1 MQTLPRRRFLTIT
14 ACAAALGT
22 RASAT
27 PQITQWHA
35 TAFGARAT
43 RSLAHPD
50 AAAIAEVV
58 FAELRR
64 LEGIFSLYKP
74 DSAISRL
81 NRDGRLPAPPFE
93 LLECLGVCDRMHKV
107 SGGLFDPTVQPLWSA
122 YANPAARGE
131 NSPDKVERA
140 HALVGW
146 SGVAFDSQGIGFARH
161 GMAITLN
168 GIAQGYIADRIAR
181 LLSRRGLSDLMID
194 TGELRA
200 LGGHPQ
206 GGGWPITVETVDGQR
221 VDTMTLRDTAMATS
235 APVGTRFS
243 TGEQAGHILD
253 PLTGRPSL
261 APWQLV
267 SVTGPSAPVA
277 DGLST
282 AICLM
287 KEHQVINAALS
298 EFPGASLVHLS

>member
-1 MQTLPRRRFLTIT
+1 MQSFTRRRFLAIS
-14 ACAAALGT
+14 ACALALGT
-22 RASAT
+22 QVSAM

-35 TAFGARAT
+35 TALGAHT
-43 RSLAHPD
+43 TLSLAHPD
-50 AAAIAEVV
+50 AKAIAGEV

-64 LEGIFSLYKP
+64 LEGIFSLYQP

-81 NRDGRLPAPPFE
+81 NRDGRLLAPPFE
-93 LLECLGVCDRMHKV
+93 LLECLGLCHRMHKV
-107 SGGLFDPTVQPLWSA
+107 SGGLFDPTVQPLWTA
-122 YANPAARGE
+122 YANPAAQDEG
-131 NSPDKVERA
+131 NPNQVERA
-140 HALVGW
+140 QALLGW
-146 SGVAFDSQGIGFARH
+146 SRVAFDSQRIGFAQS

-181 LLSRRGLSDLMID
+181 LLSHRGLSDLMID

-206 GGGWPITVETVDGQR
+206 GGGWPVTLETVDNKP
-221 VDTMTLRDTAMATS
+221 VDTITLRDTAMATS
-235 APVGTRFS
+235 APAGTQFASGR
-243 TGEQAGHILD
+243 QAGHILD

-261 APWQLV
+261 APWRLV
-267 SVTGPSAPVA
+267 SVTGPSAAIA

-287 KEHQVINAALS
+287 TDQQAINAALS
-298 EFPGASLVHLS
+298 AFSGTRLVHLS

>member
-1 MQTLPRRRFLTIT
+1 MQTVSRRRFLTIT
-14 ACAAALGT
+14 ACATVLGT
-22 RASAT
+22 QGAAT

-35 TAFGARAT
+35 TALGARAT
-43 RSLAHPD
+43 VSLAHPD
-50 AAAIAEVV
+50 AGAIAEDV

-64 LEGIFSLYKP
+64 LESIFSLYKP

-93 LLECLGVCDRMHKV
+93 LLELLGLCDRMHKV

-122 YANPAARGE
+122 YANPVSQRE
-131 NSPDKVERA
+131 NDPNGLERA
-140 HALVGW
+140 HALLGW
-146 SGVAFDSQGIGFARH
+146 SRVAFDSREISFARP

-181 LLSRRGLSDLMID
+181 LLSRRGLSNLMID

-221 VDTMTLRDTAMATS
+221 VDAMTLRDTAMATS
-235 APVGTRFS
+235 APAGTRFS
-243 TGEQAGHILD
+243 TGKQAGHILD
-253 PLTGRPSL
+253 PLTGRPSR
-261 APWQLV
+261 APWHLV
-267 SVTGPSAPVA
+267 SVTGPSAAVA

-282 AICLM
+282 AICMM
-287 KEHQVINAALS
+287 KDHQVINAALS
-298 EFPGASLVHLS
+298 EFSGMHLMHLS